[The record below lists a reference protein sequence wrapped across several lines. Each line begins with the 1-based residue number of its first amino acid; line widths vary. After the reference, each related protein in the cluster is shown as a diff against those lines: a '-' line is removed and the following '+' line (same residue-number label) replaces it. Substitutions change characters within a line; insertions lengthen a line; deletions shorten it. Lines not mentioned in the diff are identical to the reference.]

1 MSRRP
6 APRPGDAPTAA
17 AALGVSFRSPAR
29 LAEALAHPSTGAA
42 TNNQRLEFLGDRV
55 LGLVVAD
62 LLMAAHAT
70 EDEGALARRLAV
82 LVSDETLAG
91 VAREIGLGAHL
102 VMSAS
107 EARGGGRENPANL
120 ADACE
125 ALIGALW
132 LDGGLEAAAAFV
144 ARHWAGRIAALE
156 SPPVDAKSALQEWT
170 QARGLGFPE
179 YRTVSVDGPDHRPVF
194 RMSVEVPGHG
204 AAESEGAGK
213 RRAETA
219 AAARMLERIARDGAP
234 RGDGGA

>member
-1 MSRRP
+1 MSGGP

-17 AALGVSFRSPAR
+17 DALGVSFRSPAR
-29 LAEALAHPSTGAA
+29 LAEALTHPSAGAA
-42 TNNQRLEFLGDRV
+42 VDNQRLEFLGDRV

-82 LVSDETLAG
+82 LVSRETLAG
-91 VAREIGLGAHL
+91 VAREIDLGAHL
-102 VMSAS
+102 VMNPS
-107 EARGGGRENPANL
+107 EARSGGRDNPANL

-144 ARHWAGRIAALE
+144 SRHWAGRIAAQN

-170 QARGLGFPE
+170 QARGLGVPA
-179 YRTVSVDGPDHRPVF
+179 YRTVSVGGPDHRPVF

-219 AAARMLERIARDGAP
+219 AAARMLERIAQGGAP
-234 RGDGGA
+234 LGDGGA

>member
-6 APRPGDAPTAA
+6 APRPGDAPAA
-17 AALGVSFRSPAR
+17 ADALGVSFRSPAR
-29 LAEALAHPSTGAA
+29 LAEALTHPSAGAA
-42 TNNQRLEFLGDRV
+42 VDNQRLEFLGDRV

-62 LLMAAHAT
+62 RLMAAHAT

-82 LVSDETLAG
+82 LVSRETLAG
-91 VAREIGLGAHL
+91 VAREIDLGSHL
-102 VMSAS
+102 VMNAS
-107 EARGGGRENPANL
+107 EARSGGRDNPANL

-144 ARHWAGRIAALE
+144 SRHWAGRIAAQN

-170 QARGLGFPE
+170 QARGLGVPA
-179 YRTVSVDGPDHRPVF
+179 YRTVSVGGPDHRPVF

-219 AAARMLERIARDGAP
+219 AAARMLERIAQGGAP

>member
-1 MSRRP
+1 MSGEP
-6 APRPGDAPTAA
+6 APRPGDAPTVAD
-17 AALGVSFRSPAR
+17 ALGVSFRAPAR
-29 LAEALAHPSTGAA
+29 LAEALTHPSAGAA
-42 TNNQRLEFLGDRV
+42 VDNQRLEFLGDRV

-82 LVSDETLAG
+82 LVSRETLAG
-91 VAREIGLGAHL
+91 VAREIDLGAHL
-102 VMSAS
+102 VMNPS
-107 EARGGGRENPANL
+107 EARSGGRDNPANL

-144 ARHWAGRIAALE
+144 ARHWAGRIAAQN
-156 SPPVDAKSALQEWT
+156 SPPVDPKSALQEWT
-170 QARGLGFPE
+170 QARGLGVPA
-179 YRTVSVDGPDHRPVF
+179 YRTVSVGGPDHRPVF

-219 AAARMLERIARDGAP
+219 AAARMLERIAQGGAP